1 MLFCENIPSKHLLCI
16 QPGSRHRVWNWKR
29 QGAWQRGF
37 SSPGRRCTG
46 QWRQKQSTVGGVCL
60 RKRRPLTEKLTPE
73 QTLKGRKKPL
83 SYLEWEFSGRRT
95 LRGSGFG
102 VKEHLEH
109 PSKGSVVGHEE
120 VRGHRTLSAKGLPSL
135 HASARAHVSHTTEPT
150 RAGICTTQLERSP
163 CTTAEDPTPRNW
175 ALTRPRF

>member
-16 QPGSRHRVWNWKR
+16 QPCSRHRVWNWKR

-46 QWRQKQSTVGGVCL
+46 AVKAKAKHGQGRVFKKEKASDRETDTW
-60 RKRRPLTEKLTPE
+60 PKLT
-73 QTLKGRKKPL
+73 GRKKPL
-83 SYLEWEFSGRRT
+83 SYQEQEFSGRRT

-120 VRGHRTLSAKGLPSL
+120 VRGHRKLSAKGLLSL
-135 HASARAHVSHTTEPT
+135 CTSAQAHVSHTTEPA
-150 RAGICTTQLERSP
+150 RAGICATQLERSP

-175 ALTRPRF
+175 ALTQPSF